1 MCKYYLHDVGF
12 LNVYYLKKCCS
23 FPCNECVSYSQK
35 RDILQ
40 SPSLSWISWF
50 AFYEKFYNSPWTCTS
65 SNCMPY
71 TRREGLFIQGG
82 LLGFKTKFL
91 WSLPTM
97 LRWEHSVKEAKLCNH
112 TAQHICTLYIEVKP
126 SQINV
131 FWECCGIALQCEH
144 RNERLWLWRVPCG
157 VDQANSLAKKSFE
170 FF

>member
-1 MCKYYLHDVGF
+1 MNGPAQHGINTGCKYYLHCVGF
-12 LNVYYLKKCCS
+12 LNVRFEEVLQFS
-23 FPCNECVSYSQK
+23 MQWMCVIQPK

-71 TRREGLFIQGG
+71 TRIEGLFIQGG

-112 TAQHICTLYIEVKP
+112 TAQHMCTILRSETLTNKRTLRV
-126 SQINV
+126 
-131 FWECCGIALQCEH
+131 
-144 RNERLWLWRVPCG
+144 LWHSPTVW
-157 VDQANSLAKKSFE
+157 A
-170 FF
+170 